1 METQGTIL
9 VIDDEEGI
17 RKGCIRVLR
26 PAGYQ
31 VETAIG
37 FQDGL
42 QRIQA
47 GQFDLILLDVM
58 MPDGK
63 GIDLIEPIRERDPE
77 AVVVLITG
85 YATVELAVDAIKRGA
100 YDFISKP
107 FSGQLLLMTVR
118 QGLEKRRLSTEAN
131 RLQSAERQIAELK
144 QAREQAERLYEF
156 KSAFARTVAHELR
169 APLGATQ
176 SLVRTVARGLAGP
189 LNPKQE
195 ELLARVEI
203 RLDGLLKLVN
213 DLLTLAASRSLAV
226 EKPLQPVQMEP
237 VIQRV
242 LQSCREE
249 AIGKHV
255 ALNYTAAS
263 PEVSILATEDGVE
276 TVLSN
281 LVGNAVKYTPPGGS
295 VSVDLVANPDCI
307 RVRIADTGI
316 GIPPEELAHIGEEF
330 FRATNA
336 RGQNIQGTGLGLSIV
351 KELLHRFG
359 VQMDIQSL
367 VGQGTTVVLDFPTC
381 KDADDA
387 GH

>member
-1 METQGTIL
+1 METPGSIL

-17 RKGCIRVLR
+17 RKGCTRVLR
-26 PAGYQ
+26 PAGYT
-31 VETAIG
+31 VETAAG
-37 FQDGL
+37 FQDGS
-42 QRIQA
+42 QKIRT

-63 GIDLIEPIRERDPE
+63 GIDLIEPIRERDPQ
-77 AVVVLITG
+77 AVIVLITG

-118 QGLEKRRLSTEAN
+118 QGLEKRRLSIEAD
-131 RLQSAERQIAELK
+131 RLRSAEQQIAELK

-156 KSAFARTVAHELR
+156 KSVFANTVAHELR
-169 APLGATQ
+169 SPLGAAQ
-176 SLVRTVARGLAGP
+176 SLVRTVLRGLAGP

-195 ELLARVEI
+195 ELLGRVEA

-226 EKPLQPVQMEP
+226 EKPLQPVKLAA

-242 LQSCREE
+242 LQSCKEE
-249 AIGKHV
+249 ALGRDI
-255 ALNYTAAS
+255 ALRNT
-263 PEVSILATEDGVE
+263 PLPQDVSVLATEDGLE
-276 TVLSN
+276 TVLGN

-295 VSVDLVANPDCI
+295 ITVELVANPDCI
-307 RVRIADTGI
+307 QVRVVDTGI
-316 GIPPEELAHIGEEF
+316 GIPEGELAHVGEEF

-351 KELLHRFG
+351 KELLQRFG
-359 VQMDIQSL
+359 ARMNLKSL
-367 VGQGTTVVLDFPTC
+367 VGQGTTVALDFPMY
-381 KDADDA
+381 KDAADP
-387 GH
+387 GR

>member
-1 METQGTIL
+1 METQGSIL

-17 RKGCIRVLR
+17 RKGCSRVLR
-26 PAGYQ
+26 PAGYT

-37 FQDGL
+37 FQDGS
-42 QRIQA
+42 QKIQA
-47 GQFDLILLDVM
+47 GQFDLILLDIM

-63 GIDLIEPIRERDPE
+63 GIDLIEPIRERDPQ

-85 YATVELAVDAIKRGA
+85 YATVEMAVDAIKRGA

-118 QGLEKRRLSTEAN
+118 QGLEKRRLSIEAN
-131 RLQSAERQIAELK
+131 RLQSAEKQIAELK
-144 QAREQAERLYEF
+144 QAREQAERLSEF
-156 KSAFARTVAHELR
+156 KSVFANMVAHELR
-169 APLGATQ
+169 APLGAAQ
-176 SLVRTVARGLAGP
+176 SLVRTVLRGLAGP

-195 ELLARVEI
+195 ELLGRVEA

-226 EKPLQPVQMEP
+226 EKPLRPVQMEP

-242 LQSCREE
+242 LQSFKEE
-249 AIGKHV
+249 GLGKRI
-255 ALNYTAAS
+255 ALHYT
-263 PEVSILATEDGVE
+263 PPLHDVRVLATEDGLE

-281 LVGNAVKYTPPGGS
+281 LVGNAVKYTLPGGS
-295 VSVDLVANPDCI
+295 VKVELAASADCI
-307 RVRIADTGI
+307 QMRIVDTGI
-316 GIPPEELAHIGEEF
+316 GIPEEELAHVGEEF

-351 KELLHRFG
+351 RELLQRFG
-359 VQMDIQSL
+359 AQIELKSVA
-367 VGQGTTVVLDFPTC
+367 GQGTTVALEFPMC
-381 KDADDA
+381 KDAADP